1 MGAHHQHT
9 KTGDSTTNLRLAF
22 VLNVS
27 FTLIEIVGGWYTNS
41 VAILSDAIHDLGD
54 SIAIGSA
61 LFLEKKSA
69 QTPSPKFPYGYQR
82 LSLLSALI
90 NCSILLLG
98 SIFIFFEAVE
108 RLRFPEPTN
117 TQGMLVF
124 AFLGVLMNGY
134 AAWKVHGG
142 KTLNEKVI
150 ALHLLEDVMGWAA
163 ILVGALILQFV
174 DLVWLDPVLSLGI
187 MLLILRGVVLRLRET
202 IHLFLQGVPKKLQ
215 AVPVQKQLEAWPEID
230 KIKHLRIWSL
240 DGEAH
245 VCTATVVLVQP
256 LTEAEQQTLKK
267 KLENYFETLDCKEI
281 TLAFSTTK
289 K

>member
-1 MGAHHQHT
+1 MGAHHKHT
-9 KTGDSTTNLRLAF
+9 KTEDSTTNLRLAF

-69 QTPSPKFPYGYQR
+69 QTPSAKFPYGYQR

-90 NCSILLLG
+90 NCSILLVG
-98 SIFIFFEAVE
+98 SVFIFYEALE

-117 TQGMLVF
+117 TQGMLLF

-150 ALHLLEDVMGWAA
+150 ALHLLEDVLGWVA
-163 ILVGALILQFV
+163 ILVGAVILQFV
-174 DLVWLDPVLSLGI
+174 DLPWLDPALSLGI
-187 MLLILRGVVLRLRET
+187 MVIILRGVVVRLRET

-215 AVPVQKQLEAWPEID
+215 AIPIQKELEAWPEIA
-230 KIKHLRIWSL
+230 KIEHLRIWSL
-240 DGEAH
+240 DGEEH
-245 VCTATVVLVQP
+245 VCTATVILLKPLV
-256 LTEAEQQTLKK
+256 TTKEQNLKK
-267 KLENYFETLDCKEI
+267 KLVNYFEALDCKEI